1 MDIPVTL
8 YTTSNMTKLTKRAR
22 QAISSKNKI
31 YKCGVSLIR
40 KYGFDAVTI
49 EQIAK
54 KAGVSVGTY
63 YYYFQ
68 SKMEL
73 LKEIF
78 NKADRYFL
86 EEVEGH
92 LKVNSCK
99 EQIVEYFDRYA
110 EYTLT
115 DGIEL
120 IKKLY
125 TSENKLFIVEGRGMQ
140 NALTNILR
148 AGQEKNEIH
157 RGRPPEEIT
166 KMLFVVARG
175 VIFDWCLYDGEI
187 DLKAEMKDI
196 IEAMTRHL

>member
-1 MDIPVTL
+1 MA
-8 YTTSNMTKLTKRAR
+8 SNMNKLTKRAR
-22 QAISSKNKI
+22 QAIASQNKI

-63 YYYFQ
+63 YYYFE
-68 SKMEL
+68 SKMDL

-86 EEVEGH
+86 EEVEGT
-92 LKVNSCK
+92 LKAHSCK

-125 TSENKLFIVEGRGMQ
+125 TSENKMFIVEGRGMQ
-140 NALTNILR
+140 NTLANILR
-148 AGQEKNEIH
+148 AGQEKKEIH
-157 RGRPPEEIT
+157 KDRSPEEIT

-175 VIFDWCLYDGEI
+175 VIFDWCLYDGKI

-196 IEAMTRHL
+196 IEAMASHL

>member
-196 IEAMTRHL
+196 IEAMARHL